1 MTSSQPKFPESRWQ
15 GIHVLPLSPFPQGCP
30 SRSQERGPGNGS
42 REWAPGAQEGSCKL
56 PRTPLPVEEAPGG
69 HRWLAPRPSGGPGPP
84 PRPYRGPAA
93 LTCPRLLQSSHL
105 RGPGGPCFRAHR
117 LPRQLVTCLGPPTSG
132 LCLLGRLPRPLLQVL
147 SVRLPPLRVP
157 PDCLQGPLSACSLAP
172 VTVCRLILCSPSASV
187 FFNSHFTVSLALPIA
202 MRAP

>member
-1 MTSSQPKFPESRWQ
+1 MQTSFLR
-15 GIHVLPLSPFPQGCP
+15 VLSPATCQPLCGGRRVQLCYLLACFVP
-30 SRSQERGPGNGS
+30 SCSERARLGVRSLEMFVQSVRCADLS
-42 REWAPGAQEGSCKL
+42 LL
-56 PRTPLPVEEAPGG
+56 PR
-69 HRWLAPRPSGGPGPP
+69 RK
-84 PRPYRGPAA
+84 AA
-93 LTCPRLLQSSHL
+93 
-105 RGPGGPCFRAHR
+105 PGGPCFRAHR

-147 SVRLPPLRVP
+147 SARLPPLRVP